1 MTTSTEIQAYQRP
14 FSIKA
19 KRFSASFVQYLILSI
34 IAILT
39 LAPLILMWST
49 AFKTREEI
57 ALDPI
62 ALPKSLNLSN
72 LVDAW
77 TTGHYSV
84 YARNSV
90 IVLIP
95 TVLCVVALSCL
106 AGYGIARLK
115 FVGRKA
121 FFYLFLLGLMVPF
134 QSFMIPLFF
143 NLQNWGLLQT
153 YWALILPSIGL
164 RLPFGIFMMQA
175 FFRNVPTE
183 ISDSARIDGCNE
195 FQVFWHVMLPLT
207 TPAITSLIIFESL
220 WTWNA
225 FLMPLI
231 YLNNESLRTLPL
243 GMMFFQSKY
252 VSQYNLISAGV
263 LITSLPIIVLY
274 LLLQRRFLHG
284 LTMGAVK
291 G

>member
-1 MTTSTEIQAYQRP
+1 MKTLAQTPVYRRTLRAKAGR
-14 FSIKA
+14 FSI
-19 KRFSASFVQYLILSI
+19 SFFQYLALSIAAILS
-34 IAILT
+34 
-39 LAPLILMWST
+39 LAPLVLMWLT

-57 ALDPI
+57 ALNPL

-77 TTGHYSV
+77 TTGHYSL
-84 YARNSV
+84 YARNSI
-90 IVLIP
+90 IVTVP
-95 TVLCVVALSCL
+95 TVLCILALSCL
-106 AGYGIARLK
+106 AGYGFARLNFIGK
-115 FVGRKA
+115 KV

-143 NLQNWGLLQT
+143 DLQKWGLLQT

-164 RLPFGIFMMQA
+164 RLPFGIYMMQA
-175 FFRNVPTE
+175 FFRGISTE
-183 ISDSARIDGCNE
+183 ISDAARADGCNE
-195 FQVFWHVMLPLT
+195 FQVFWHVILPLT
-207 TPAITSLIIFESL
+207 APAVSSLAIFESL
-220 WTWNA
+220 WTWNS

-231 YLNNESLRTLPL
+231 YLNSENLRTLPL

-252 VSQYNLISAGV
+252 VSMYNLISAGV
-263 LITSLPIIVLY
+263 LITSFPIIVLF
-274 LLLQRRFLHG
+274 LLLQRRFLRG